1 MIQDLRMLRWH
12 RKEGE
17 DMAQRPDGLPNPVSV
32 EACYLVAVLDELRAL
47 RADLARVRPEP
58 EPGTVELRE
67 PARKEQKRKPGG
79 K

>member
-1 MIQDLRMLRWH
+1 
-12 RKEGE
+12 
-17 DMAQRPDGLPNPVSV
+17 MAQRPDGLPNPVSV

-47 RADLARVRPEP
+47 RADLAQVRPEP

-67 PARKEQKRKPGG
+67 PARKEKRKPGG